1 MNQITTMPVDL
12 LETAGFMSL
21 AKIEQAKKLGFNV
34 IPQQTVQ
41 AFTRKLRGRKQEYSF
56 FNLED
61 YKGEEII
68 PTSELQKVIRAKEL
82 SIFDKMLLVGTK
94 ALKLKRVYPDPL
106 VIGLIIPEQMKKD
119 AEKRG
124 NLLSSEI
131 INQDWFL
138 IAAWK

>member
-1 MNQITTMPVDL
+1 MKLSTMPVDL

-41 AFTRKLRGRKQEYSF
+41 AFSRKLRGRKQEYSF

-82 SIFDKMLLVGTK
+82 SIFDKMLVVGTK

-106 VIGLIIPEQMKKD
+106 VIGLIIPEQMKKA